1 MKAKKNDSIRRRL
14 ASLGGT
20 GIFNRWQRD
29 LCDELGFSQNTNV
42 TACYEELTGREKYL
56 FDKVMELKY
65 ANSGLRILF
74 DPDYD
79 LASETSD
86 EGRIA
91 NEVKKEIKKRDKVGR
106 STSKSNLDRK
116 TLVPKPLK
124 YAVFLAY
131 VELFE
136 DSSRLPGRTKV
147 ATLAKRKLS
156 EAGVSA
162 HQREVL
168 TEHRV
173 RQLVD
178 SIKPLLSTTNTAEAR
193 QLLSAFF
200 ASSIEDMKNK

>member
-1 MKAKKNDSIRRRL
+1 MKATKKDSIRSRL

-29 LCDELGFSQNTNV
+29 LFNELGFSDNTNV
-42 TACYEELTGREKYL
+42 TSCYEKLTGREKYL
-56 FDKVMELKY
+56 FNKVIELKH
-65 ANSGLRILF
+65 ANAGLRILF

-91 NEVKKEIKKRDKVGR
+91 NDVKKEIEKRDKVGR
-106 STSKSNLDRK
+106 STSKSNTDRK
-116 TLVPKPLK
+116 TPVPKPLK

-131 VELFE
+131 VELLQT
-136 DSSRLPGRTKV
+136 SSRPPGRAKV
-147 ATLAKRKLS
+147 ANLAKRKLS

-162 HQREVL
+162 NHREVL

-173 RQLVD
+173 RQLID
-178 SIKPLLSTTNTAEAR
+178 SIKPLLSTANTAEAR
-193 QLLSAFF
+193 QILAAFF
-200 ASSIEDMKNK
+200 ARSIEDMKSR

>member
-1 MKAKKNDSIRRRL
+1 MKAKKTDSIRRRL

-20 GIFNRWQRD
+20 GIFHRWQRD
-29 LCDELGFSQNTNV
+29 LFDELGFPQETSVSASYQT
-42 TACYEELTGREKYL
+42 LTRREKYL
-56 FDKVMELKY
+56 FNKVMELKY

-79 LASETSD
+79 LAPETAN

-91 NEVKKEIKKRDKVGR
+91 NDVKKEIEKRDKVGR
-106 STSKSNLDRK
+106 STSQSNIDRK
-116 TLVPKPLK
+116 TSVPDPLR
-124 YAVFLAY
+124 YAVLLAY

-136 DSSRLPGRTKV
+136 DSSRIPGRTKV

-178 SIKPLLSTTNTAEAR
+178 SIKPLLSTANTAEAR
-193 QLLSAFF
+193 QILAAFF
-200 ASSIEDMKNK
+200 ARSIEDMKSR